1 MATHVYGLF
10 LHTTCSQER
19 ESWCRDRINHAK
31 GGPRDDIKLHAR
43 TVDPDLGEVKRA
55 LELDHPDLAVVRQ
68 RKGLPIPTDVAWQK
82 PCIEVCDGEGTRGRT
97 YRGRLAGMGR
107 RAGEGARVATRTVRV
122 IDRHRVV
129 PSMYGEYQAGIV
141 RCC

>member
-1 MATHVYGLF
+1 MVVRSGARVT
-10 LHTTCSQER
+10 S
-19 ESWCRDRINHAK
+19 SSK
-31 GGPRDDIKLHAR
+31 R
-43 TVDPDLGEVKRA
+43 TVDPYLGVVKRA

-129 PSMYGEYQAGIV
+129 PSMNGSTKQDSVVPSMYGEYQAGIV